1 MITKAEKINLIKS
14 VGEEIIGLD
23 ELSELFNKDRELVCY
38 DGMEPSGRLH
48 IAQGIMRAI
57 NTNKMVLSGFK
68 FKLYIADW
76 FAFLN
81 NKLGGNLENIQ
92 IAGEYFIEVW
102 KSSGMD
108 LSNVEFVWS
117 KDLIRDDKYWEL
129 VMRIASSTTLKR
141 ILRCTQIMGRNEQD
155 KLYASQ
161 ILYPCMQAAD
171 IFMLGVDVTQLGMD
185 QRKVNMLARSVA
197 EDLGKPKPIVV
208 SNHMLMGLLKPD
220 IDIKD
225 SIARSIS
232 MKMSKSKPDS
242 AIFMDDTREDITRK
256 IMQAYCP
263 EGVVEL
269 NPILEYCKYII
280 FEAKYLKGHEELLKD
295 GFLVQRPEKWGG
307 DVVYSSYEELEREY
321 VAKKLFPLDLKNAVI
336 NYLDMLIKPVRDH
349 FEEDVSARK
358 LLKSL
363 REFKITR

>member
-23 ELSELFNKDRELVCY
+23 ELSELLNKDRELVCY

-57 NTNKMVLSGFK
+57 NTNKMILSGFK
-68 FKLYIADW
+68 FKFYIADW

-81 NKLGGNLENIQ
+81 NKLNGDLDNIQ

-102 KSSGMD
+102 KSCGMD
-108 LSNVEFVWS
+108 LNNVEFVWS
-117 KDLIRDDKYWEL
+117 KELIRDEKYWEL
-129 VMRIASSTTLKR
+129 VMKIANRTTLKR
-141 ILRCTQIMGRNEQD
+141 ILRCTQIMGRSEQD
-155 KLYASQ
+155 KLHAAQ

-171 IFMLGVDVTQLGMD
+171 IFMLGADVTQLGMD

-197 EDLGKPKPIVV
+197 ENLGKRKPIVV

-220 IDIKD
+220 EDIKD
-225 SIARSIS
+225 PVEKSIS

-242 AIFMDDTREDITRK
+242 AIFMDDTKEDIKRK
-256 IMQAYCP
+256 IMHAYCP

-280 FEAKYLKGHEELLKD
+280 FEASYLKGHEKLLQE
-295 GFLVQRPEKWGG
+295 GFIIRRPEKWGG
-307 DVVYSSYEELEREY
+307 DVVYNSYEELERDY
-321 VAKKLFPLDLKNAVI
+321 VQKKLFPLDLKNAVI
-336 NYLDMLIKPVRDH
+336 EYLDILIRPVRDH
-349 FEEDVSARK
+349 FEENSSASK
-358 LLKSL
+358 LLESL
-363 REFKITR
+363 GEFKITR